1 MEPTP
6 PIPTMDP
13 PPPCEAA
20 GQIIEVIALHTLEL
34 WCFETS
40 FVIGNPPFDLEN
52 IWELTTKHGNKQKKQ
67 YNLKYD
73 IQWIGWWEL
82 YMWYFEGNHVFSCY
96 EELGY

>member
-52 IWELTTKHGNKQKKQ
+52 IWGLTIKHGNKQK
-67 YNLKYD
+67 NNT
-73 IQWIGWWEL
+73 IWSTIFNEL
-82 YMWYFEGNHVFSCY
+82 VDGSYMWYFKGNHVFSCY